1 MDVSAAASKIANI
14 MITVNEYV
22 EKIKSIY
29 NKYAEKIN
37 SYIDELDRII
47 EKMVELGSQAIVW
60 VEMQIKKVLK
70 KISDALDSVKTKIN
84 DIINQLKDWY
94 EKTIK
99 KIKISIIKG
108 SMAKLGVSLTD
119 SAAEAMSDMIPNP
132 DITSLIPEIKIELQL
147 PDTNLSASVEL
158 DMSKYRLKK
167 LPLL

>member
-1 MDVSAAASKIANI
+1 MDVSAAASKIADI
-14 MITVNEYV
+14 VITVNEYV

-60 VEMQIKKVLK
+60 VDMQIKKVLK

-147 PDTNLSASVEL
+147 PDTNLSAGVEL
-158 DMSKYRLKK
+158 DMSKYKLKK

>member
-1 MDVSAAASKIANI
+1 MDVSAAAAKIADI
-14 MITVNEYV
+14 VITVNEYV

-37 SYIDELDRII
+37 GYIDELDRII

-147 PDTNLSASVEL
+147 PDTNLSADVEI
-158 DMSKYRLKK
+158 DMSKYKLKK